1 MKHIYFAADHAG
13 YQLKKLLVEYTKSLG
28 YSTEDLG
35 PSIQDPEDDYPDYVS
50 KVAQKVALHPEEAW
64 GCVIGGS
71 GTGEALL
78 SNKYPGVR
86 AALWYGGPISIVSL
100 SREHNNA
107 NILSLGARFVTLQEA
122 QAALKV
128 FLETDFTYD
137 DRHERR
143 LHKIKQYEQQ
153 ILLNNENT
161 KHAI

>member
-13 YQLKKLLVEYTKSLG
+13 YQLKNILIEYAQSLG

-35 PSIQDPEDDYPDYVS
+35 PFIHDPEDDYPDYVS
-50 KVAQKVALHPEEAW
+50 KVAQKVALHSEEAR
-64 GCVIGGS
+64 GCVLGGS

-107 NILSLGARFVTLQEA
+107 NILSLGARFITTQDAQE
-122 QAALKV
+122 ALKV
-128 FLETDFTYD
+128 FLETNFTYD
-137 DRHERR
+137 ARHERR
-143 LHKIKQYEQQ
+143 LKKINQCEQE

-161 KHAI
+161 THAI